1 VDREFFRGRTIG
13 EIIDDDTAILSRL
26 TEDELEKIKNKEI
39 ASYGFTMNENVAVF
53 SDYTGLNTV
62 IVYVDDKPKAL
73 FYIYEL
79 HGVIINIKRSF
90 VLAYGHENI
99 YIYWI
104 SDGELTNI
112 GTR

>member
-1 VDREFFRGRTIG
+1 VDRKFFEGKTIS
-13 EIIDDDTAILSRL
+13 EIIDDDTAMLSRL
-26 TEDELEKIKNKEI
+26 TEDELEKIKSKEI
-39 ASYGFTMNENVAVF
+39 KSYGFTMNENVAVF

-90 VLAYGHENI
+90 VLAYGHEDI

-104 SDGELTNI
+104 NDGELTNI